1 MRARAFASK
10 HREICL
16 IYVCTT
22 NRLFGALQQ
31 RSASARHKREAFV
44 FPLGYA
50 IRRQFPSIA
59 AFILFFSVS
68 LSLTYT
74 TAIHASTSRRSQ
86 PPISLPLS
94 LPLSLAFLS
103 RSFPQFPSFTV
114 TKYIT
119 GYVIAASLSL
129 LREIHLL
136 RDIESGNEHD
146 TPERSR
152 RTRASL
158 VNI

>member
-1 MRARAFASK
+1 MFNIRLHDKSVISR
-10 HREICL
+10 
-16 IYVCTT
+16 VTT
-22 NRLFGALQQ
+22 TIGVGAPQT
-31 RSASARHKREAFV
+31 RRKGNSFV
-44 FPLGYA
+44 FPLGLRYSKA
-50 IRRQFPSIA
+50 ISFDRHFYP
-59 AFILFFSVS
+59 LFLCFSVS
-68 LSLTYT
+68 LSSTYT

-86 PPISLPLS
+86 PSISLPLS

-146 TPERSR
+146 TLERSR

>member
-1 MRARAFASK
+1 MFNIRLHDKSVISR
-10 HREICL
+10 
-16 IYVCTT
+16 VTT
-22 NRLFGALQQ
+22 TIGVGAPQT
-31 RSASARHKREAFV
+31 RRKGNSFV

-50 IRRQFPSIA
+50 VRRQFPSIA
-59 AFILFFSVS
+59 TFILFFSVS

-86 PPISLPLS
+86 SSISLPLS